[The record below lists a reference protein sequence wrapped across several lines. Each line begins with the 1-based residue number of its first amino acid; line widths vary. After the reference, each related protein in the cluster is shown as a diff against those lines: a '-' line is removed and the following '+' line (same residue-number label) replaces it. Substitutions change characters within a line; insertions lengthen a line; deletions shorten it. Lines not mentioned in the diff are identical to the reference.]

1 MAQALGTPTHPV
13 EDADPTALLQ
23 IINQLR
29 PVVIVDE
36 SHHARSTLSKQMLRD
51 FNPRF
56 VLDLTA
62 TPTKESNLISIVD
75 AIHLRQENMVK
86 LPVFVMNRNN
96 QLDVLNNAVQMQSIL
111 EAQAMAEYR
120 NGGCYIRPI
129 VLFQAQPKG
138 KEDAATFEKIRTILV
153 KNGIPAKQIAIKTAD
168 INELKNAD
176 LLSLKCPIRLSSP
189 STH

>member
-1 MAQALGTPTHPV
+1 
-13 EDADPTALLQ
+13 
-23 IINQLR
+23 
-29 PVVIVDE
+29 
-36 SHHARSTLSKQMLRD
+36 
-51 FNPRF
+51 
-56 VLDLTA
+56 
-62 TPTKESNLISIVD
+62 
-75 AIHLRQENMVK
+75 MVK

-176 LLSLKCPIRLSSP
+176 LLSPKCPIRFIITVNALKEGWDCPFAYILASLANRTSQVDVEQIVGRILRLPYTRKHPVPALNMSYVLTSSADFKH
-189 STH
+189 TLDGIVKGLNNAGFTD

>member
-1 MAQALGTPTHPV
+1 M
-13 EDADPTALLQ
+13 
-23 IINQLR
+23 
-29 PVVIVDE
+29 
-36 SHHARSTLSKQMLRD
+36 
-51 FNPRF
+51 
-56 VLDLTA
+56 LDLTA

-153 KNGIPAKQIAIKTAD
+153 KTAYRQ
-168 INELKNAD
+168 
-176 LLSLKCPIRLSSP
+176 SRSP
-189 STH
+189 LRPPTSMS

>member
-1 MAQALGTPTHPV
+1 
-13 EDADPTALLQ
+13 
-23 IINQLR
+23 
-29 PVVIVDE
+29 
-36 SHHARSTLSKQMLRD
+36 
-51 FNPRF
+51 
-56 VLDLTA
+56 
-62 TPTKESNLISIVD
+62 
-75 AIHLRQENMVK
+75 MVK

-176 LLSLKCPIRLSSP
+176 LLSPKCPIRFIITVNALKEAGTAPLPTSCIAGKPHQSGGCGADRWAHP
-189 STH
+189 APALYPKAPGPGFEYVLCADLLCGL

>member
-1 MAQALGTPTHPV
+1 M
-13 EDADPTALLQ
+13 
-23 IINQLR
+23 
-29 PVVIVDE
+29 
-36 SHHARSTLSKQMLRD
+36 
-51 FNPRF
+51 
-56 VLDLTA
+56 LDLTA

-129 VLFQAQPKG
+129 VPFQAQPKTG
-138 KEDAATFEKIRTILV
+138 GRCHL
-153 KNGIPAKQIAIKTAD
+153 
-168 INELKNAD
+168 
-176 LLSLKCPIRLSSP
+176 
-189 STH
+189 